1 LLSSRSIP
9 PGTPPP
15 DSDGGKVIAVFIA
28 VMAQGVL
35 GITIA
40 LGSVPL
46 LGFDLSFDDSPIKDV
61 ASWVFNSEQKEKLFK
76 SAEPAPIQSAPYVA
90 SAPPQMA
97 MASVPLQPHLQNI
110 GYPSHYGR
118 TESG

>member
-1 LLSSRSIP
+1 M
-9 PGTPPP
+9 
-15 DSDGGKVIAVFIA
+15 IAVFIA

-76 SAEPAPIQSAPYVA
+76 
-90 SAPPQMA
+90 
-97 MASVPLQPHLQNI
+97 N
-110 GYPSHYGR
+110 
-118 TESG
+118 